1 MLNKLDL
8 IGFAELIIGC
18 VVWYDFSDDMEDLE
32 KFKLIHEWFKE
43 YESLEFNSN
52 DEIFKHF
59 LNLHYE
65 DDDED

>member
-8 IGFAELIIGC
+8 DGFAELSIGW

-43 YESLEFNSN
+43 YEGLEFNSN

>member
-1 MLNKLDL
+1 MLNKLNL
-8 IGFAELIIGC
+8 IGFAEIITNC

-43 YESLEFNSN
+43 YEALEFNSN

-65 DDDED
+65 DDED